1 MWWSAY
7 TVEPDR
13 VGKRT
18 VELLTQAKRRGCDV
32 ILLYDSIGSR
42 SVDNEF
48 LAPLRKAGACT
59 LLNSSSSSSS
69 SLPAVL
75 FWFLLLMPLRAAC
88 LEFGPV
94 RVSRWQSWRH
104 GPFRNHQ
111 KLLIVDDHGY
121 CGGMN
126 VSEDY
131 AGLKTFGKGALAVP
145 YHHVCVC
152 VMCRASTVC

>member
-42 SVDNEF
+42 GVDNEF

-59 LLNSSSSSSS
+59 LLNSS
-69 SLPAVL
+69 LAVL
-75 FWFLLLMPLRAAC
+75 FWCLLLMPPCAQHVSSSAPYA
-88 LEFGPV
+88 FPGG
-94 RVSRWQSWRH
+94 RV
-104 GPFRNHQ
+104 
-111 KLLIVDDHGY
+111 
-121 CGGMN
+121 GGTDP
-126 VSEDY
+126 S
-131 AGLKTFGKGALAVP
+131 AIT
-145 YHHVCVC
+145 
-152 VMCRASTVC
+152 RSS